1 MANIKILVD
10 SGATDN
16 FISPKLLKRL
26 ALGSK
31 PLDWMKKI
39 WNINGTE
46 NRSGML
52 HQFTDLEVQTG
63 SKIKVMQFLIT
74 DLGLKDMIL
83 GYPWLAAF
91 EPRIY
96 WKSAV
101 LDDTH
106 LPVVIRSLNQKGRE
120 DATVISQGLTEVQKE
135 DIITQLNPRSHLY
148 ATISTELAQ
157 KACQY
162 TKAVTNP
169 PHFQHF
175 AKVFNEQEAQHFPPS
190 WPWDHMIKLKDRA
203 PKAIDCKIYP
213 VSPKEDIS
221 LHKWLKEQ

>member
-10 SGATDN
+10 SGATNN

-39 WNINGTE
+39 WNIDGTE

-52 HQFTDLEVQTG
+52 HRFTDLEVQTG
-63 SKIKVMQFLIT
+63 SKIKVMRFLIT
-74 DLGLKDMIL
+74 NLGPKDIIL

-91 EPRIY
+91 EPKIY

-106 LPVVIRSLNQKGRE
+106 LPVVIRSLDQKERE
-120 DATVISQGLTEVQKE
+120 DATVISQGLTEEQKE
-135 DIITQLNPRSHLY
+135 EVVTQLNPESHLY
-148 ATISTELAQ
+148 ATISMELAQ
-157 KACQY
+157 KAGQY
-162 TKAVTNP
+162 TKAVTIPCTTN
-169 PHFQHF
+169 
-175 AKVFNEQEAQHFPPS
+175 AL
-190 WPWDHMIKLKDRA
+190 IKSSVNKKLNAFHHPDPGTTWSNSKMEPQR
-203 PKAIDCKIYP
+203 
-213 VSPKEDIS
+213 
-221 LHKWLKEQ
+221 W